1 MFNHF
6 RGSTLL
12 FPTLALLVAASACV
26 QAGAQSASHA
36 TTNAA
41 VPAFTV
47 AITGNAAG
55 SSLIT
60 THGFW
65 MEGGTVEV
73 CGSFHNGLGDTA
85 SISGFHAGDSGQ
97 GVPVNLVVATFG
109 PRYSFVAH
117 VNHHPMILFT
127 QALVGEAFGFS
138 GLYPTH
144 SGPTPSAD
152 SLAFQPGGGADV
164 PLTPHISLRVLQVDY
179 LYTRL
184 PNSSL
189 IYQNNLRIGAGIVF
203 HKAARQAR

>member
-1 MFNHF
+1 MPNRF
-6 RGSTLL
+6 RLRTWFLACLSLVLPVLVCAQGGTQ
-12 FPTLALLVAASACV
+12 PT
-26 QAGAQSASHA
+26 AGT
-36 TTNAA
+36 TTNAT
-41 VPAFTV
+41 VPALTV

-65 MEGGTVEV
+65 MEGGMVEI
-73 CGSFHNGLGDTA
+73 CGSLHNGLGDTA

-127 QALVGEAFGFS
+127 QALVGEAFGF
-138 GLYPTH
+138 GGVYPTH

-189 IYQNNLRIGAGIVF
+189 NYQNNLRIGAGIVF
-203 HKAARQAR
+203 RKAAKAR